1 MNYENKHGLI
11 VDKNGKIIAVSDEI
25 RKLFPGL
32 IPQNNFFQYWKDLLS
47 VEKEHKFRILEKF
60 EECKS
65 KNDVTSTELPITI
78 DDNKQIYILIYTPLR
93 SENNIYFYIDFIQQG
108 ESKSEERDTYKI
120 KIALNQIEE
129 LIEDREVL
137 REIERVKNSYPFTFI
152 EKIKFQKE
160 INNLKNFFWIKDKD
174 DKIVV
179 ANEAYASWLGT
190 TAAKLENKN
199 ESDFLPKYLLNL
211 YSQINDF
218 IKSSSN
224 IIVVS
229 GLKSAGASKNFS
241 IYLVPISDLENRVIA
256 MIGFSYFES
265 EKQTFHSLTA
275 HIPLP
280 ACVIDANL
288 EFTEYNEIFESLFE
302 LYKKKSKPI
311 ELFGNEAVNKI
322 TSFLKEDKSRT
333 EDLFEVE
340 ALDKKLYSFSV
351 SKAGS
356 NLILTGY
363 QIVRPAEKTMH
374 IGIEEYLKIIPDAAY
389 VYDLENLKF
398 LAVTDEALK
407 LYGYSK
413 EKFLEL
419 DLTDLYAPEDVQA
432 LIQSEDKSLR
442 GKPLKHKRSDG
453 KDIYVTI
460 KSTEIVFQ
468 GKKAHLNLVR
478 EVSSE
483 LKARRE
489 SQLYKHVYEN
499 TDELVV
505 LTDKDGFII
514 SVNDAVPRQLGYS
527 KRELEGRPIISI
539 VSDDDRAV
547 INKNV
552 LHSESNNTIKLNIS
566 LKKSDGELTKAEL
579 FANPIKNYEGEIE
592 QVIVLIRLQP
602 EEKTN
607 KLAEVTN
614 ESSNIDATFLSNLFH
629 ELLTP
634 LNVIMGFTQDLWEN
648 IENPNEEQ
656 REAVEIIKENQK
668 TLLQIMDNA
677 VEYAAYLRKNIKYK
691 VEQVKLANLMPE
703 VEDIISKSV
712 KQHDK
717 SVKEGKISSSLIFET
732 DKQKFVSLLSM
743 LLNFAITIT
752 KEKELKIS
760 AKKVDD
766 ENFIIL
772 IDDLK
777 EGASPY
783 LLKGL
788 QDILTDDE
796 NFSRKNYGFSRFSM
810 KLAKKLMEIIGA
822 RFKIIGEKD
831 KKQVGISIPFKF
843 TPFEGG
849 EVEIEEKQKPEEKI
863 EKISYNT
870 IEKQAPNILKK
881 LDLSSMT
888 CLYLEDQVDSQILFK
903 SQMKDLK
910 TIEVVPSLESAIPLL
925 KTRRFD
931 FLIVDI
937 NLQGEYNG
945 LDVLRIVRKMPG
957 YKEIPIIAS
966 TAYMQPG
973 ARENFI
979 AAGFTDFISKPLLR
993 DKVIE
998 ILSRIYSAS

>member
-1 MNYENKHGLI
+1 MNYENKYGLI

-25 RKLFPGL
+25 KKLFPGL
-32 IPQNNFFQYWKDLLS
+32 TPQNNFFQYWKDVLS
-47 VEKEHKFRILEKF
+47 VDKEHKFKILEGF
-60 EECKS
+60 EKCRT
-65 KNDVTSTELPITI
+65 KNDVTSLELPITI
-78 DDNKQIYILIYTPLR
+78 DDNKLIFTLIYTPLR
-93 SENNIYFYIDFIQQG
+93 SENNIYFYIDFIQHG
-108 ESKSEERDTYKI
+108 ESKSEERETYKI

-129 LIEDREVL
+129 LIEDSEVL

-152 EKIKFQKE
+152 EKVKFQKE

-174 DKIVV
+174 DKIIV

-190 TAAKLENKN
+190 TSTKIENKS
-199 ESDFLPKYLLNL
+199 ESDFLPRYLVNL
-211 YSQINDF
+211 HSQINDY

-224 IIVVS
+224 IIIVS
-229 GLKSAGASKNFS
+229 GLKSAGESKNFS
-241 IYLVPISDLENRVIA
+241 IYLVPICDLENRVIA
-256 MIGFSYFES
+256 MIGFSYIES
-265 EKQTFHSLTA
+265 EKQTLHSLTA
-275 HIPLP
+275 PLPLP
-280 ACVIDANL
+280 ACVVDPNL
-288 EFTEYNEIFESLFE
+288 EFTEYNEKFESLFE
-302 LYKKKSKPI
+302 LNKKKFRAI
-311 ELFGNEAVNKI
+311 ELFGNDAVNKI
-322 TSFLKEDKSRT
+322 ASFLKEDKIRT

-340 ALDKKLYSFSV
+340 APDKNRYSFTV
-351 SKAGS
+351 SRAGS
-356 NLILTGY
+356 NLIMVGY
-363 QIVRPAEKTMH
+363 QIEKSAEKTVH
-374 IGIEEYLKIIPDAAY
+374 LGIEDYLKIVPDAAF

-407 LYGYSK
+407 LYGYTK

-453 KDIYVTI
+453 KDIFVTI
-460 KSTEIVFQ
+460 KSIEIVFR
-468 GKKAHLNLVR
+468 GKKAHLNLIR

-499 TDELVV
+499 TEDLVV
-505 LTDKDGFII
+505 VTDKDGFII

-527 KRELEGRPIISI
+527 KRELEGRPIISM
-539 VSDDDRAV
+539 VSDDDRAA

-566 LKKSDGELTKAEL
+566 VKKSDGELTKAEL
-579 FANPIKNYEGEIE
+579 FTNAIKNYEGEIE
-592 QVIVLIRLQP
+592 QVIVLIRIQP
-602 EEKTN
+602 EEKAN
-607 KLAEVTN
+607 KLTEVIN
-614 ESSNIDATFLSNLFH
+614 ESSNIDAAFLSNLFH

-656 REAVEIIKENQK
+656 KEAVEIIKENQR

-677 VEYAAYLRKNIKYK
+677 VEYAAYLRKNVKYK
-691 VEQVKLANLMPE
+691 VEHVKLTDLMPE
-703 VEDIISKSV
+703 VENIVSKGA

-717 SVKEGKISSSLIFET
+717 SVKEGKISSSLEFET
-732 DKQKFVSLLSM
+732 DKQKFVSLLGM

-752 KEKELKIS
+752 KEKELKLS
-760 AKKVDD
+760 AKKEDD

-788 QDILTDDE
+788 HDILTDDE

-810 KLAKKLMEIIGA
+810 KLAKKLMEILGA
-822 RFKIIGEKD
+822 RFKIISEKD

-849 EVEIEEKQKPEEKI
+849 EIEIEEKAKSEEKI
-863 EKISYNT
+863 EKAPYN
-870 IEKQAPNILKK
+870 IVEKQTSNILKK

-903 SQMKDLK
+903 NQMKDLK